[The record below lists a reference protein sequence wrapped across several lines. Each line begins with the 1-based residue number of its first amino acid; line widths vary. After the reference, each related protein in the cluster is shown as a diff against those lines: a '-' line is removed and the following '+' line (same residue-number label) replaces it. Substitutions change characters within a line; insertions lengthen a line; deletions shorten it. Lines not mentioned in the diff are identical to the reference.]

1 MAPALW
7 GAMQRSMPIVSTK
20 VAVIGGFLLLGL
32 LAVAVWL
39 LAGASP
45 ASAQTDDT
53 RTTPQSES
61 TDPAASQQPAPPAPS
76 DSAPPPV
83 DLQALAPEFSSFPID
98 LNALQPAVPPVTDV
112 LPPALQPLVSDVSA
126 LVPAPARAPLGP
138 VLSHAA
144 PPLPRAGVTP
154 RAGAQSDASPP
165 PDPSAG
171 APATAGSA
179 PHGWSAVLG
188 HNTSEL
194 RAANSSS
201 HEGDTP
207 APPSGLPS
215 PVAAQGNLVSSSVG
229 RDFGQSMLLFGVL
242 AAGIFL
248 LLGRGRRFLIEATWW
263 LPAPWCRLIERPG

>member
-1 MAPALW
+1 
-7 GAMQRSMPIVSTK
+7 MQRSMPIVSTK

-39 LAGASP
+39 LASASP

-53 RTTPQSES
+53 RTTPQSQS
-61 TDPAASQQPAPPAPS
+61 TDPAASQQPASPAPS
-76 DSAPPPV
+76 DPAPPPPV
-83 DLQALAPEFSSFPID
+83 DLQALAPESSSFPID
-98 LNALQPAVPPVTDV
+98 LNALQPALPPVTDV
-112 LPPALQPLVSDVSA
+112 LPPALQPLVSDASA
-126 LVPAPARAPLGP
+126 LLPAPVRAPIAPL
-138 VLSHAA
+138 LSHAA
-144 PPLPRAGVTP
+144 PPPPRADVT
-154 RAGAQSDASPP
+154 RDASAQSDASLP

-171 APATAGSA
+171 TPVTAGSA
-179 PHGWSAVLG
+179 PLGWSAVHG

-194 RAANSSS
+194 RAADSSS

-215 PVAAQGNLVSSSVG
+215 SVAALGDLVSSSVG

-242 AAGIFL
+242 AAGIFV

>member
-32 LAVAVWL
+32 LAAAVWL
-39 LAGASP
+39 LASASP

-76 DSAPPPV
+76 DSAPPPPPV
-83 DLQALAPEFSSFPID
+83 GLQGLASFPID
-98 LNALQPAVPPVTDV
+98 LNALQSAVPPVTDV
-112 LPPALQPLVSDVSA
+112 LPPALQPLVSDASA
-126 LVPAPARAPLGP
+126 LLPAPVRAPLGP

-179 PHGWSAVLG
+179 PHGWSAVHG
-188 HNTSEL
+188 HNASEL
-194 RAANSSS
+194 RAADSSS
-201 HEGDTP
+201 HEGDTR

-229 RDFGQSMLLFGVL
+229 RDFGRSMLLFGVL